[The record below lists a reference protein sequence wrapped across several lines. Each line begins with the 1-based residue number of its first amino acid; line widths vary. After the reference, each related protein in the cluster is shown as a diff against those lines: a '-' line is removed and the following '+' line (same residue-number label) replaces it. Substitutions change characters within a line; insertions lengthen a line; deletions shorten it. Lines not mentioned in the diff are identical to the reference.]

1 MTFLT
6 NRRAVRAMLLASAA
20 GLGLGQ
26 AGAALAQDVAGPVID
41 RPAASQTE
49 RIAQAG
55 SSTITGFGDAERV
68 PQSYLSKGP
77 DTAPTPDIVIA
88 NPGTP
93 TTAIDP
99 NNVTGVGQMI
109 IDQQNGFIGLCTATL
124 INPRTVI
131 FAAHCVNE
139 RAANAYGQNSGGQP
153 IGFGFN
159 VNNNQAGASAFGG
172 WLNGVNGVRY
182 ATNTSRN
189 MFDANWVA
197 YNPLSTEPAANDF
210 LYGDVAIATLD
221 TPAKDIPTWA
231 LLFSQ
236 LPDPGTIGAN
246 GTGYHVVLD
255 GYGNNGTGTT
265 GSIGGIDFRRR
276 LAENMLGGLA
286 SLDDFEGFLFG
297 SPAGLP
303 QNLYWIDFDD
313 PRRGTASADPRD
325 FNAWRDNPLPREGIT
340 ASGDSGGPL
349 ILDQQYAKQLVIGV
363 LSGGYTRFFNGQPPN
378 GYGTASFYQP
388 LYLYWDWIAA
398 NNPYHYVSAVAGNGN
413 WTDPNHWVTTLDP
426 NYYILNN
433 GTLTN
438 GVPTAPG
445 AANTDQ
451 PGFGQACF
459 ESGGISDCYDVAT
472 GVETIRVAPIGTA
485 GNGAATVSAGS
496 LEGQGTQIVRK
507 DAAEREAQ
515 GSVTTLALPPATLA
529 NGLPGATNFVPNNYD
544 GDRLTSTPP
553 RYFDVTLSA
562 AGTTTLSSA
571 VTVDRF
577 TMAGGAAMLDITAAG
592 SLTSLMD
599 ITQAT
604 GTMQVNGTLATRD
617 YLMLSGGLNGT
628 GTLEVPF
635 FTNVAGTIAPGTAGT
650 VGTLT
655 FRGNVILASGS
666 TYLVDLSNTGA
677 SDLIAVQAT
686 SFNGATPTNGYADLG
701 GRLAFGFTNAL
712 RANQSWT
719 ILTAEA
725 GIFGRFDTPAAI
737 SAILTPSL
745 TYTANAVRLSIQAGT
760 YGSVVDGSSR
770 VQAGYAA
777 LLDQNRPNAGQFD
790 GVYGPL
796 DLQSA
801 ATIRATLEG
810 LAPTTET
817 LVRSLG
823 TASVDTMGGLFRD
836 RLAALDPVASGGTV
850 ARIGQPLRVASTS
863 LAGSSSLMAAPVLT
877 GGEQVTVEEGRLPE
891 DMSAFVAGGYAKGD
905 SAPMPAALA
914 SDRDDFDGWY
924 MAAGIEKLIDGESA
938 IGFGLSYSQMRGD
951 GSAAGQS
958 ARANLAQGTL
968 YGKYQAAS
976 GFTLDTQISAGILDT
991 STKRSVSFVGTPY
1004 TLRADD
1010 SALAFTSEVG
1020 AGYRFDLGQAELKPR
1035 VAWRSTFIDFSRTAE
1050 TGGPVALDYDRQS
1063 VNSSQLRGGLTV
1075 GGTGAKVRPFASGTI
1090 VHDFGKR
1097 PSAFVAN
1104 FVGSVSPGAL
1114 FELNGLDRD
1123 WAEVAAGLTVRTSSV
1138 DLSIA
1143 GETTLGRD
1151 DVETRSV
1158 RGTVA
1163 FRF

>member
-1 MTFLT
+1 MTFLP
-6 NRRAVRAMLLASAA
+6 NLHAIRATLMASVA
-20 GLGLGQ
+20 GLSLCHAQ
-26 AGAALAQDVAGPVID
+26 AAMAQEAAGPVID
-41 RPAASQTE
+41 RPSADGAE
-49 RIAQAG
+49 RVAQAG
-55 SSTITGFGDAERV
+55 PILDLDEAERDPQARLPRGPELVRV
-68 PQSYLSKGP
+68 PE
-77 DTAPTPDIVIA
+77 IVIA

-93 TTAIDP
+93 TTARDP
-99 NNVTGVGQMI
+99 VNITGVAQMVV
-109 IDQQNGFIGLCTATL
+109 DQGGGFVGLCTATL

-139 RAANAYGQNSGGQP
+139 RAATAYGANSGGTA
-153 IGFGFN
+153 IGFGFE
-159 VNNNQAGASAFGG
+159 
-172 WLNGVNGVRY
+172 
-182 ATNTSRN
+182 TNTR
-189 MFDANWVA
+189 ANAAGQTDELVRWLLGGTGGAGRYQTNTAQAFYNSNYVA

-210 LYGDVAIATLD
+210 LYGDVAIASLD
-221 TPAKDIPTWA
+221 TPAKGIPTWA

-236 LPDPGTIGAN
+236 LPNPGTIGAA
-246 GTGYHVVLD
+246 GTGYHVVID
-255 GYGNNGTGTT
+255 GYGNNGTGTS
-265 GSIGGIDFRRR
+265 GSGGSDFRRR
-276 LAENMLGGLA
+276 VAENMIGGLA

-313 PRRGTASADPRD
+313 PRRGTASASPYD
-325 FNAWRDNPLPREGIT
+325 FNAWRDNALPKEGIT

-349 ILDQQYAKQLVIGV
+349 ILDSTYAKQLVIGV
-363 LSGGYTRFFNGQPPN
+363 LSGGYTRFFAGQPAN

-398 NNPYHYVSAVAGNGN
+398 NNPYHYVSSLAGNGN
-413 WTDPNHWVTTLDP
+413 WTDPAHWVTNLDP

-438 GVPTAPG
+438 GVPTNPG

-451 PGFGQACF
+451 PGYGQVCF
-459 ESGGISDCYDVAT
+459 QSGGVSDCYDVAT
-472 GVETIRVAPIGTA
+472 GVETIRTAPIGTSGNDAA
-485 GNGAATVSAGS
+485 GG
-496 LEGQGTQIVRK
+496 LEGQGTQLIRK
-507 DAAEREAQ
+507 EGAEREAQ
-515 GSVTTLALPPATLA
+515 GSVVTLALPAATLA
-529 NGLPGATNFVPNNYD
+529 NGLPGATNFVPNNFD
-544 GDRLTSTPP
+544 GNRLTSTPP
-553 RYFDVTLSA
+553 RYFDVSLVAS
-562 AGTTTLSSA
+562 GTTTLSSA
-571 VTVDRF
+571 VTIDRF
-577 TMAGGAAMLDITAAG
+577 TIAGGAAMLDITAAG

-604 GTMQVNGTLATRD
+604 GTMQVNGALATPGD

-628 GTLEVPF
+628 GTITTPF

-650 VGTLT
+650 TGTLT
-655 FRGNVILASGS
+655 FRGNVILASAS

-686 SFNGATPTNGYADLG
+686 TFSGATPTNGMANLG
-701 GRLAFGFTNAL
+701 GRLVFGFTNAL

-719 ILTAEA
+719 ILTAQG
-725 GIFGRFDTPAAI
+725 GISGTFQAPSAI
-737 SAILTPSL
+737 SAILTPRL
-745 TYTANAVRLSIQAGT
+745 TYTANAVQLSIQAGS
-760 YGSVVDGSSR
+760 YGSVVDANSR

-777 LLDQNRPNAGQFD
+777 LLDQNRANAGQFD
-790 GVYGPL
+790 GIYGPL

-801 ATIRATLEG
+801 AAIRSTLEG

-863 LAGSSSLMAAPVLT
+863 LAGSSNLMAAPVLA
-877 GGEQVTVEEGRLPE
+877 GNEQVTVEEGRLPE
-891 DMSAFVAGGYAKGD
+891 DMSAFFAGGYAKGD
-905 SAPMPAALA
+905 SAPMPSALA
-914 SDRDDFDGWY
+914 TDRDDFDGWY
-924 MAAGIEKLIDGESA
+924 IAGGIEKLIDGESA
-938 IGFGLSYSQMRGD
+938 IGFALSYSQMRGD
-951 GSAAGQS
+951 GSAVGQS

-991 STKRSVSFVGTPY
+991 STKRTVSFVGTPY

-1020 AGYRFDLGQAELKPR
+1020 AGYRVDLGQAELKPR
-1035 VAWRSTFIDFSRTAE
+1035 IAWRSTFIDFSRTAE
-1050 TGGPVALDYDRQS
+1050 TGGPVALAYDRQPVS
-1063 VNSSQLRGGLTV
+1063 SSQLRGGLTL
-1075 GGTGAKVRPFASGTI
+1075 GGTGAKVRPFASGTL

-1123 WAEVAAGLTVRTSSV
+1123 WAEVAAGLTVQTGSV